1 MRGSL
6 QSARN
11 NAHGGPPG
19 WPGCRRRAAAAAHG
33 LTRRNRAGAAR
44 HDLRVHPR
52 ERHAVRPHPLVPAA
66 RGHLMVDLAD
76 IGTVA
81 GAMMAG
87 SLRVSTPFLFV
98 SLGECLTE
106 KSGRINLGN
115 EGVLVLGAMVAY
127 ATSYETGS
135 PWVGVL
141 AAVGAGL
148 VLGGLHG
155 AICSL
160 ARVND
165 VAMGIAIMLAG
176 TGIAF
181 FFGKPYVQPSAPL
194 LTGIPFGFWSDNA
207 QLRNALSVC
216 PLFLLGIVAAIA
228 LEWAFNATRVGL
240 RVRIVGDSQDAALA
254 LGLPIDRTRFL
265 ATACGSALAGIG
277 GAFLSLYYPGSWNEG
292 LSSGQGLMAVALVV
306 FSRWN
311 PINCIFA
318 SLLFGAAGALGPSL
332 QTVGITWG
340 YYLFYAAPYVVTLVV
355 LIITARGGRS
365 LRGMP
370 GQLSI
375 GR

>member
-1 MRGSL
+1 MDAL
-6 QSARN
+6 
-11 NAHGGPPG
+11 
-19 WPGCRRRAAAAAHG
+19 
-33 LTRRNRAGAAR
+33 
-44 HDLRVHPR
+44 
-52 ERHAVRPHPLVPAA
+52 
-66 RGHLMVDLAD
+66 
-76 IGTVA
+76 GTVLI
-81 GAMMAG
+81 AMLAG

-98 SLGECLTE
+98 SIGECLTE

-115 EGVLVLGAMVAY
+115 EGVLVLGAMVGY
-127 ATSYETGS
+127 AISYETGN
-135 PWVGVL
+135 PWIGVL
-141 AAVGAGL
+141 AAAVAGML
-148 VLGGLHG
+148 LGGLHG
-155 AICSL
+155 AVCSL

-181 FFGKPYVQPSAPL
+181 FFGKPYIEPSAPL
-194 LTGIPFGFWSDNA
+194 LPGIPLGFWSSSS
-207 QLRNALSVC
+207 QVQSALHVC
-216 PLFLLGIVAAIA
+216 PLFFLGIVAAIA
-228 LEWAFNATRVGL
+228 MHWFFNATRAGL
-240 RVRIVGDSQDAALA
+240 RIRIVGDSEDAALA

-306 FSRWN
+306 FARWN
-311 PINCIFA
+311 PINCIYA

-332 QTVGITWG
+332 QTVGVTWG

>member
-1 MRGSL
+1 MF
-6 QSARN
+6 
-11 NAHGGPPG
+11 
-19 WPGCRRRAAAAAHG
+19 
-33 LTRRNRAGAAR
+33 
-44 HDLRVHPR
+44 
-52 ERHAVRPHPLVPAA
+52 
-66 RGHLMVDLAD
+66 DLASL
-76 IGTVA
+76 GTVA
-81 GAMMAG
+81 GAMIAG

-127 ATSYETGS
+127 GTSYETGN
-135 PWVGVL
+135 PWIGVL
-141 AAVGAGL
+141 AAAAAGML
-148 VLGGLHG
+148 LGGVHG
-155 AICSL
+155 AVCSL

-165 VAMGIAIMLAG
+165 VGMGIAIMLAG

-194 LTGIPFGFWSDNA
+194 LPGIPLAWWSSSP
-207 QLRNALSVC
+207 QVRNALLVS
-216 PLFLLGIVAAIA
+216 PLFFLGIAAAIA
-228 LEWAFNATRVGL
+228 MHWCFRATRVGL
-240 RVRIVGDSQDAALA
+240 RIRIVGDSQDAALA
-254 LGLPIDRTRFL
+254 LGLPIDWTRFL

-306 FSRWN
+306 FARWN
-311 PINCIFA
+311 PINCVYA

-332 QTVGITWG
+332 QTVGVTWG
-340 YYLFYAAPYVVTLVV
+340 YYLFYAAPYVVTLIV
-355 LIITARGGRS
+355 LIISAHGGHS

>member
-1 MRGSL
+1 MADL
-6 QSARN
+6 
-11 NAHGGPPG
+11 
-19 WPGCRRRAAAAAHG
+19 
-33 LTRRNRAGAAR
+33 GA
-44 HDLRVHPR
+44 L
-52 ERHAVRPHPLVPAA
+52 
-66 RGHLMVDLAD
+66 
-76 IGTVA
+76 GTVA
-81 GAMMAG
+81 GAMLAG

-98 SLGECLTE
+98 SIGECLTE

-135 PWVGVL
+135 PWAGVL
-141 AAVGAGL
+141 AAAVAGV

-155 AICSL
+155 AVCSL

-181 FFGKPYVQPSAPL
+181 FFGKPYIQPSAPL
-194 LTGIPFGFWSDNA
+194 LPGIPLAWWSGSA
-207 QLRNALSVC
+207 QLRNALLVC
-216 PLFLLGIVAAIA
+216 PLFFVGIAAAVAMHW
-228 LEWAFNATRVGL
+228 LFRATSVGL
-240 RVRIVGDSQDAALA
+240 RIRIVGDSQDAALA
-254 LGLPIDRTRFL
+254 LGLAIDRTRFL
-265 ATACGSALAGIG
+265 ATATGSALAGIG

-306 FSRWN
+306 FARWN
-311 PINCIFA
+311 PINCIYA

-332 QTVGITWG
+332 QTVGVTWG
-340 YYLFYAAPYVVTLVV
+340 YYLFYAAPYVVTLIV
-355 LIITARGGRS
+355 LVISARRGAV

>member
-1 MRGSL
+1 MVTV
-6 QSARN
+6 A
-11 NAHGGPPG
+11 
-19 WPGCRRRAAAAAHG
+19 
-33 LTRRNRAGAAR
+33 
-44 HDLRVHPR
+44 DL
-52 ERHAVRPHPLVPAA
+52 
-66 RGHLMVDLAD
+66 
-76 IGTVA
+76 GTVA

-135 PWVGVL
+135 PWFGVL

-155 AICSL
+155 AVCSL

-194 LTGIPFGFWSDNA
+194 LPGIPLAWWSDSPV
-207 QLRNALSVC
+207 LRNALLVC
-216 PLFLLGIVAAIA
+216 PLFFLGIAAAIA
-228 LEWAFNATRVGL
+228 MHWLFRATRVGL
-240 RVRIVGDSQDAALA
+240 RIRIVGDSQDAALA
-254 LGLPIDRTRFL
+254 LGLPIDWTRFL
-265 ATACGSALAGIG
+265 ATACGSGLAGIG

-306 FSRWN
+306 FARWN
-311 PINCIFA
+311 PINCVYA

-332 QTVGITWG
+332 QTVGVTWG

-355 LIITARGGRS
+355 LIISARGGGS

>member
-1 MRGSL
+1 MMAS
-6 QSARN
+6 
-11 NAHGGPPG
+11 
-19 WPGCRRRAAAAAHG
+19 
-33 LTRRNRAGAAR
+33 
-44 HDLRVHPR
+44 
-52 ERHAVRPHPLVPAA
+52 
-66 RGHLMVDLAD
+66 
-76 IGTVA
+76 IGTVLL
-81 GAMMAG
+81 AMLAG

-135 PWVGVL
+135 PWLGL
-141 AAVGAGL
+141 IAAAFAGML
-148 VLGGLHG
+148 LGGLHG
-155 AICSL
+155 AVCSL

-194 LTGIPFGFWSDNA
+194 LPGIPFGFWSSSP
-207 QLRNALSVC
+207 QVRYALQVC
-216 PLFLLGIVAAIA
+216 PLFLIGIVAA
-228 LEWAFNATRVGL
+228 LVLHWCFNATRVGL

-254 LGLPIDRTRFL
+254 LGLPIDRTRFF
-265 ATACGSALAGIG
+265 ATACGSALAGVG

-311 PINCIFA
+311 PINCIYA

-340 YYLFYAAPYVVTLVV
+340 YYLFYATPYVVTLVV